1 MRITNG
7 MLSAT
12 FMQDLN
18 RNLRGLAKYQ
28 HQLASGKRVSRPSDD
43 PVAIVKSLR
52 LRSDLGDIEQFV
64 KNADH
69 ALAWLNTTETALA
82 QAGDVLQRARELAV
96 YGANGTLPQESRD
109 AIAEEVKQLFDQM
122 VQIANTS
129 YAGQYVFAGTETKTQ
144 PFTGDLSDAT
154 PAVTYAGNDGPAG
167 EKRTETGTGQTL
179 AYNLDGRKAFAS
191 TGSGDPFQVFESLK
205 SLYLHLKNS
214 QTQEVSSQDIGELS
228 QAIDHLLAV
237 RAEVG
242 ARVNRLELTKSR
254 LNDANINFTDLL
266 SKAEDVDV
274 AQVIMELKN
283 QENVYRAALATGARI
298 IQPTLVDFLR

>member
-28 HQLASGKRVSRPSDD
+28 HQLATGKRISRPSDD
-43 PVAIVKSLR
+43 PVAIVHSLR
-52 LRSDLGDIEQFV
+52 LRSDLGDIEQYG

-144 PFTGDLSDAT
+144 PFTGNLSDAT
-154 PAVTYAGNDGPAG
+154 PAAVTYAGNDGA
-167 EKRTETGTGQTL
+167 KTTETGAGQTI
-179 AYNLDGRKAFAS
+179 AYNLDGHKAFNG
-191 TGSGDPFQVFESLK
+191 TGNDFQVFESLK
-205 SLYLHLKNS
+205 SLYLNLKS
-214 QTQEVSSQDIGELS
+214 GATGAISSHDIGELS
-228 QAIDHLLAV
+228 KAIDHLLAV

-254 LNDANINFTDLL
+254 LDDADINFTGLL
-266 SKAEDVDV
+266 SKTEDVDV
-274 AQVIMELKN
+274 AQTIMELKN

>member
-69 ALAWLNTTETALA
+69 ALSWLSTTDIALG
-82 QAGDVLQRARELAV
+82 QAGDILHRVNELAV
-96 YGANGTLPQESRD
+96 QAANGTNPQQALD
-109 AIAEEVKQLFDQM
+109 AIREEVGQLLEQL
-122 VQIANTS
+122 VQVANTS
-129 YAGQYVFAGTETKTQ
+129 QAGQYIFAGTATKAK
-144 PFTGDLSDAT
+144 PFSLDLST
-154 PAVTYAGNDGPAG
+154 YYAGNEAKRETEVGTNITIPYNVTGMEAFYYDKDGG
-167 EKRTETGTGQTL
+167 KNVFTVVQ
-179 AYNLDGRKAFAS
+179 NLYVHLK
-191 TGSGDPFQVFESLK
+191 SGDTAAIS
-205 SLYLHLKNS
+205 N
-214 QTQEVSSQDIGELS
+214 QDLADLN

-254 LNDANINFTDLL
+254 LDDANINFTDLL